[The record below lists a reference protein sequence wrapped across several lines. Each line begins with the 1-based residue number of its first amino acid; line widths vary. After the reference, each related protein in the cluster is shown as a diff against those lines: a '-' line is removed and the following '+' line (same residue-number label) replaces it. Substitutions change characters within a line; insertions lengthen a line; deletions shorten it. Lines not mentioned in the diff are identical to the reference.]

1 MLRTDSSPVGP
12 ATIHAASSVIALIA
26 RRLHDKLR
34 PMKSTPARRKPEFPI
49 IISRGSVRVR
59 IYRVVNRGRNI
70 FTVAYRGTDGKR
82 VRTTRS
88 SLDTA
93 KMEAERIATS
103 IANGE
108 IQALTLSNTDR
119 AIYVRAV
126 ELLRPRGRELD
137 TAIAELIES
146 LDALNG
152 TGSLLEAA
160 KFFARHH
167 SSGVKEKLLPEI
179 YTEFLAAKKS
189 DGVSIRYIQDCR
201 SRLTRF
207 VAKFSGK
214 ISECTTTALQD
225 WLVRLEMKPRA
236 RNNMRTLIVTL
247 FNFAKQRGYLPKER
261 STEADFLTKAKPASN
276 AVGILR
282 PADLSNLLLQCA
294 PAFVPYIVIGAFAGL
309 RQAELMRLDWS
320 DVRLEQGF
328 IEIRADKAK
337 TAQRR
342 LVPIQPNLARWIKP
356 HIQEEGLLYVSGKT
370 LARVTGT
377 AKRLGIE
384 WPNNA
389 LRHSYA
395 SYRLASCKNAAE
407 VALEMGNSPRM
418 IFEHYRELVTPA
430 DAEKWWSIIPK
441 SEIIGGNIH
450 HKARREKG
458 TRKPGAKK
466 L

>member
-1 MLRTDSSPVGP
+1 M
-12 ATIHAASSVIALIA
+12 IALIA

-34 PMKSTPARRKPEFPI
+34 PMKSSPALRKPEFPL

-59 IYRVVNRGRNI
+59 IYRVINRGRNI
-70 FTVAYRGTDGKR
+70 FTLAYRGTDGRR

-88 SLDTA
+88 SLGAA
-93 KMEAERIATS
+93 KIEAERIATL

-108 IQALTLSNTDR
+108 IQSLTLSNTDR
-119 AIYVRAV
+119 TIYVRAV
-126 ELLRPRGRELD
+126 DLLKPRGRELD
-137 TAIAELIES
+137 TAVAELIEAI
-146 LDALNG
+146 DTLNG

-160 KFFARHH
+160 RFFARHN
-167 SSGVKEKLLPEI
+167 SSGTVDKSLTEI
-179 YTEFLAAKKS
+179 LSEFLTAKKI
-189 DGVSIRYIQDCR
+189 DGASVRYIQDCR
-201 SRLTRF
+201 ARLTRF
-207 VAKFSGK
+207 VGTFAGK
-214 ISECTTTALQD
+214 ISDCTTVAMQD
-225 WLVRLEMKPRA
+225 WLVGMEMKPRA

-261 STEADFLTKAKPASN
+261 SSEADFLTKAKPISN

-282 PADLSNLLLQCA
+282 PDQLDRLLHAADPTL
-294 PAFVPYIVIGAFAGL
+294 VPYIAIGAFAGL

-320 DVRLEQGF
+320 DVLVTQSL
-328 IEIRADKAK
+328 IEIKAHKAK
-337 TAQRR
+337 TAQCR
-342 LVPIQPNLARWIKP
+342 LVPIHANLAEWLRP
-356 HIQEEGLLYVSGKT
+356 HIRSRGSLYTGSRT
-370 LARVTGT
+370 LGRVTGT

-430 DAEKWWSIIPK
+430 DAQKWWSITPK
-441 SEIIGGNIH
+441 SGSADGSAH
-450 HKARREKG
+450 HKGQREEG
-458 TRKPGAKK
+458 VRKSPKK
-466 L
+466 CR

>member
-1 MLRTDSSPVGP
+1 M
-12 ATIHAASSVIALIA
+12 IALIA

-59 IYRVVNRGRNI
+59 IYRVTNRGQHI

-82 VRTTRS
+82 VRMTRA
-88 SLDTA
+88 LLGAA

-126 ELLRPRGRELD
+126 DLLRPRGRELD
-137 TAIAELIES
+137 AAIAELIEAI
-146 LDALNG
+146 DALNG

-167 SSGVKEKLLPEI
+167 SSGVQEKLLPEI
-179 YTEFLAAKKS
+179 YNEFLAAKKS
-189 DGVSIRYIQDCR
+189 DGASIRYIQDCR

-261 STEADFLTKAKPASN
+261 STEANFLTKAKPISN

-282 PADLSNLLLQCA
+282 PADLSSLLQQCA
-294 PAFVPYIVIGAFAGL
+294 PKFVPYIAIGAFAGL

-320 DVRLEQGF
+320 DVKLEQSF

-342 LVPIQPNLARWIKP
+342 LVPIQPNLAAWLKP
-356 HIQEEGLLYVSGKT
+356 HVQDEGPLYVSDKT
-370 LARVTGT
+370 LARITGT
-377 AKRLGIE
+377 AKSLGIK

-430 DAEKWWSIIPK
+430 DAQKWWDITPK
-441 SEIIGGNIH
+441 SGATGGRAR
-450 HKARREKG
+450 HKGLREKG
-458 TRKPGAKK
+458 ARKSAKKYRVGAGAKPDK
-466 L
+466 DGTKPD

>member
-1 MLRTDSSPVGP
+1 
-12 ATIHAASSVIALIA
+12 
-26 RRLHDKLR
+26 
-34 PMKSTPARRKPEFPI
+34 MKSTLTRRKSEFPI
-49 IISRGSVRVR
+49 IVSRGSARVRV
-59 IYRVVNRGRNI
+59 YRVVNRGRNI

-88 SLDTA
+88 SLGAA
-93 KMEAERIATS
+93 KMEAERVATS

-108 IQALTLSNTDR
+108 IKALSLSNTDR

-126 ELLRPRGRELD
+126 ELLKPRGRELD
-137 TAIAELIES
+137 TAIAELIEA

-152 TGSLLEAA
+152 TGSLLEAS

-167 SSGVKEKLLPEI
+167 SSSVKEKLLPEI
-179 YTEFLAAKKS
+179 YNEFLAAKKA
-189 DGVSIRYIQDCR
+189 DGASIRYIQDCR

-214 ISECTTTALQD
+214 ISECTTVALQD

-261 STEADFLTKAKPASN
+261 STEANFLTKAKPISN

-282 PADLSNLLLQCA
+282 PADLSRLLQKCA
-294 PAFVPYIVIGAFAGL
+294 PAFVPYIAIGAFAGL
-309 RQAELMRLDWS
+309 RQAELMRLEWS

-328 IEIRADKAK
+328 FEIRADKAK

-342 LVPIQPNLARWIKP
+342 LVPIQPNLTAWLKP
-356 HIQEEGLLYVSGKT
+356 HVQEEGLLYVSDKT

-377 AKRLGIE
+377 AKALGIQ

-418 IFEHYRELVTPA
+418 IFEHYRELVTPQ
-430 DAEKWWSIIPK
+430 DSEKWWNIVPSDPSI
-441 SEIIGGNIH
+441 S
-450 HKARREKG
+450 
-458 TRKPGAKK
+458 